1 MGTATKLPMLA
12 RYPASEAMPAF
23 RLTYPHE
30 GTDYVVG
37 FDAVKDLRETLVAN
51 AVDGRAVEYMISWV
65 EDALEAEHYIHDA
78 PAYAGDGHPLDDA
91 LDWNVLAFMALASA
105 AMCGPPIWIG
115 FAARWYWSK

>member
-1 MGTATKLPMLA
+1 MGTTTKLPMLA

-51 AVDGRAVEYMISWV
+51 AVDGLAIEYMISWV
-65 EDALEAEHYIHDA
+65 EDALEVEHYIHDS
-78 PAYAGDGHPLDDA
+78 PAYADARPLDA
-91 LDWNVLAFMALASA
+91 TLDWKVLAFMALASA
-105 AMCGPPIWIG
+105 AMFGPPIWIG